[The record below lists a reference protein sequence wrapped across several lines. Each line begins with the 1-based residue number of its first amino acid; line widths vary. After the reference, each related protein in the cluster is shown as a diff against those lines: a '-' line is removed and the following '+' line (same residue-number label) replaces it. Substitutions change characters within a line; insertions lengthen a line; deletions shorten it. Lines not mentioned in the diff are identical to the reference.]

1 MSLSRS
7 VALYLGGSCA
17 VLYVLYKVVTPS
29 EDEMRKKLNI
39 PTERM
44 KDIDKKN
51 QILMDKMKR
60 QSGIKT
66 PDDKSD
72 K

>member
-29 EDEMRKKLNI
+29 EDEMRKVLNI
-39 PTERM
+39 LGLLQYCYIVKFKSLCPP
-44 KDIDKKN
+44 KCC
-51 QILMDKMKR
+51 ILSSLSVPLK
-60 QSGIKT
+60 QNS
-66 PDDKSD
+66 
-72 K
+72 

>member
-51 QILMDKMKR
+51 QLLMDKMKR

>member
-1 MSLSRS
+1 
-7 VALYLGGSCA
+7 
-17 VLYVLYKVVTPS
+17 
-29 EDEMRKKLNI
+29 
-39 PTERM
+39 M